1 MHNVNTAPWPC
12 FVLFL
17 LALFRLRLGFRSLLP
32 HTDKSRLTPRLP
44 QLLVHTTFDTLWY
57 LALLDLFQ
65 TVLQSK
71 SRINWQHRRQTLYAM
86 LVRALE
92 LILAAVELLVL
103 ARATWEEDQ
112 TLAVRLEACDVEC
125 EGFLGQVLPAMIKG
139 DTNGGGEFAG
149 NAGLL

>member
-65 TVLQSK
+65 TVFQSK

-139 DTNGGGEFAG
+139 DTNGGCEFAG

>member
-1 MHNVNTAPWPC
+1 
-12 FVLFL
+12 
-17 LALFRLRLGFRSLLP
+17 
-32 HTDKSRLTPRLP
+32 
-44 QLLVHTTFDTLWY
+44 
-57 LALLDLFQ
+57 
-65 TVLQSK
+65 
-71 SRINWQHRRQTLYAM
+71 M

-103 ARATWEEDQ
+103 ARAAWEEDQ